1 MKQKLTIAAIAL
13 VVMLFPTVVK
23 AQNIPH
29 TPPDKAKYSII
40 GRMQYDNNSR
50 SRYLLNAQGTGIS
63 FEYQA
68 RRLAKPTQMAD
79 LVVRFDSVRTNP
91 ERPMTFLNF
100 WRYDEE
106 IGEWIYDREV
116 RQGGDQMETTM
127 KTSIMLVIDNSKS
140 LAEDFKRAQDAAI
153 EYVEQLYRA
162 SNNKDIF
169 RVGVIGF
176 STVQFTRVRDIA
188 PLDANNLREITKF
201 IRSLNMQNGTALY
214 YSLDT
219 ALVLLERD
227 AMNIPSNEYKESRII
242 AFTDGLDQASV
253 ADYRNLHSPT
263 MYYDY
268 LRPIMQGT
276 QTRKKI
282 MNKTI
287 HSTIVVVK
295 GGDVTA
301 SQERV
306 MEQRAAA
313 ICDDVRKLND
323 MSQLVPEF
331 KKLAEELIKS
341 NMVLYCYIPVGA
353 EGLVGW
359 TFDDEDEPVA
369 VAPTPAPTPR
379 PDPTPQ
385 PRPSGENKFWLG
397 VGLEGGGAFCRYREY
412 GWWYNSFEGQDEWV
426 LREEGSYLYPYIGV
440 NIDAAFHL
448 SSKFAIGA
456 SGSFMMTS
464 NIDPGFKVGPLIKYT
479 FNNNSALLVG
489 AGMKMWFGDFYLN
502 DIDLYLSLGWKFKSR
517 WYVTANAGL
526 YSYGLS
532 VGYSIFDSK

>member
-13 VVMLFPTVVK
+13 VAMFFPTVAK

-50 SRYLLNAQGTGIS
+50 NRYLLSAHGTGIS

-68 RRLAKPTQMAD
+68 RRLAKTTQMAD
-79 LVVRFDSVRTNP
+79 LVVRFDSVKTNP
-91 ERPMTFLNF
+91 ERPMTKLNF
-100 WRYDEE
+100 WRYDDE

-116 RQGGDQMETTM
+116 RQGGDQMESTM

-140 LAEDFKRAQDAAI
+140 LDADFKRAQDAAI

-176 STVQFTRVRDIA
+176 STVQFTRVRNIA
-188 PLDANNLREITKF
+188 PLDDANRRDIINF
-201 IRSLNMQNGTALY
+201 IRSLDMQNGTALY

-276 QTRKKI
+276 LTRKKI

-359 TFDDEDEPVA
+359 TFDDEDEPVSS
-369 VAPTPAPTPR
+369 VPTPR
-379 PDPTPQ
+379 PK
-385 PRPSGENKFWLG
+385 PSGKNKFWLG
-397 VGLEGGGAFCRYREY
+397 INASFVYGYGEKDYGGYDSYYDDYYGYKGLSKEAY
-412 GWWYNSFEGQDEWV
+412 GYYE
-426 LREEGSYLYPYIGV
+426 SYGFADL
-440 NIDAAFHL
+440 
-448 SSKFAIGA
+448 AIGTDFAWSLSKRFALGA
-456 SGSFMMTS
+456 SVSLGMNFYCEEFL
-464 NIDPGFKVGPLIKYT
+464 IRLGPLAKFT

-489 AGMKMWFGDFYLN
+489 AGGVISENPSPYVN
-502 DIDLYLSLGWKFKSR
+502 IGYKFKSP
-517 WYVTANAGL
+517 WYINAILYTSGGL
-526 YSYGLS
+526 GIG
-532 VGYSIFDSK
+532 VGYSLIGGK